1 MPNAIAM
8 LKADH
13 TKVKQ
18 LLRRLNETGGTKER
32 EHLCGEIER
41 EIKMHSQLEEEIFY
55 PAFKAATRKSD
66 EEHLVYEATEEHH
79 VVDMVLPAL
88 MAANPKSHEF
98 EAKAKVLMDL
108 LQHHIREEEGE
119 MFVAAREA
127 LNEDQLRQLGD
138 MMQSRKETLLAM
150 WEHPLLRPVKRLQ
163 GVAHKMLPAKIKNAK
178 VNAIA
183 TAMEGREGR

>member
-1 MPNAIAM
+1 MPNAISM

-18 LLRRLNETGGTKER
+18 LLRRLNETGGIKER
-32 EHLCGEIER
+32 EHLCSEIER

-55 PAFKAATRKSD
+55 PAFKAATKKTD

-79 VVDMVLPAL
+79 VVDMELPSL

-98 EAKAKVLMDL
+98 KAKAKVLMDL

-119 MFVAAREA
+119 MFTAAREV
-127 LNEDQLRQLGD
+127 LNEDQLRELGD

-150 WEHPLLRPVKRLQ
+150 WEHPLLRPVKKL
-163 GVAHKMLPAKIKNAK
+163 
-178 VNAIA
+178 
-183 TAMEGREGR
+183 

>member
-1 MPNAIAM
+1 MPNAITM

-18 LLRRLNETGGTKER
+18 LLRRLNETNGVKQR
-32 EHLCGEIER
+32 EHLCTEIER

-55 PAFKAATRKSD
+55 PAYKAATRKSE

-108 LQHHIREEEGE
+108 IQHHIKEEEGE
-119 MFVAAREA
+119 MFTAAREV
-127 LNEDQLRQLGD
+127 LDEEQLRELGD
-138 MMQSRKETLLAM
+138 MMTARKETLLEM
-150 WEHPLLRPVKRLQ
+150 WEHPLLRPVKKLQ
-163 GVAHKMLPAKIKNAK
+163 GIAHKMMPAKIKNAK

-183 TAMEGREGR
+183 TAMESRER

>member
-18 LLRRLNETGGTKER
+18 LLRRLNETSGVKER
-32 EHLCGEIER
+32 EHLCSEIER
-41 EIKMHSQLEEEIFY
+41 EVKMHSQLEEEIFY
-55 PAFKAATRKSD
+55 PAYKAATRKSE

-108 LQHHIREEEGE
+108 IQHHIKEEEGE
-119 MFVAAREA
+119 MFTAAREA
-127 LNEDQLRQLGD
+127 LDEDQLRELGD
-138 MMQSRKETLLAM
+138 MMTARKETLLAM
-150 WEHPLLRPVKRLQ
+150 WEHPLLRPVKKLQ
-163 GVAHKMLPAKIKNAK
+163 GIAHKMMPAKVKTVKA
-178 VNAIA
+178 NAIGR
-183 TAMEGREGR
+183 AMERDGLI

>member
-1 MPNAIAM
+1 MPNAITL

-18 LLRRLNETGGTKER
+18 LLRRLNETGGLKQR
-32 EHLCGEIER
+32 EHLCSEIER

-66 EEHLVYEATEEHH
+66 DEHLVYEATEEHH

-88 MAANPKSHEF
+88 TAANPKSHEF
-98 EAKAKVLMDL
+98 EAKAKVLKDL
-108 LQHHIREEEGE
+108 IEHHIKEEEGE

-127 LNEDQLRQLGD
+127 LNEDQLRELGD
-138 MMQSRKETLLAM
+138 MMAARKETLLSM
-150 WEHPLLRPVKRLQ
+150 WEHPLLRPVKKLQ
-163 GVAHKMLPAKIKNAK
+163 GMAHKMLPAKIKNAK

-183 TAMEGREGR
+183 MGMENRR

>member
-1 MPNAIAM
+1 MPNAITM

-18 LLRRLNETGGTKER
+18 LLRRLNETNGVKQR
-32 EHLCGEIER
+32 EHLRGEIER
-41 EIKMHSQLEEEIFY
+41 EVKMHSQLEEEIFY
-55 PAFKAATRKSD
+55 PAFKAATRKSE

-88 MAANPKSHEF
+88 MAANPKSQEF

-108 LQHHIREEEGE
+108 IQHHIKEEEGE

-127 LNEDQLRQLGD
+127 LNEDQLRELGD
-138 MMQSRKETLLAM
+138 MMQSRKETLLSM
-150 WEHPLLRPVKRLQ
+150 WEHPLLRPVKKLQ

-183 TAMEGREGR
+183 TAMERER